1 MLNVHI
7 VQHSEFSN
15 WVLMPFPRISNR
27 AVYSWRVCTMITQTI
42 VDFLQ
47 CDQLLMPFPKIS
59 QRTST
64 ILDPGLLSSTPYFQ
78 SLQWMQ
84 NKNDEWSSDLNKRL
98 WFVTSNKKINQTF
111 FHVIKE
117 HLKFHHNHTWNLSL
131 LVLLELV
138 WSWICRKVVWIL
150 KNTPGSLMFKTL
162 VMFTHLDIK
171 VTAPRHV
178 FWSVVRKIPTR
189 GRHSYIYT

>member
-1 MLNVHI
+1 MV
-7 VQHSEFSN
+7 FSP
-15 WVLMPFPRISNR
+15 VL
-27 AVYSWRVCTMITQTI
+27 
-42 VDFLQ
+42 
-47 CDQLLMPFPKIS
+47 
-59 QRTST
+59 
-64 ILDPGLLSSTPYFQ
+64 PYYQ
-78 SLQWMQ
+78 SLQPQ
-84 NKNDEWSSDLNKRL
+84 TLENTFNDELSSDLNKRL
-98 WFVTSNKKINQTF
+98 WFVTSNKKINRTF

-150 KNTPGSLMFKTL
+150 KNTPGYLMFKTL

-178 FWSVVRKIPTR
+178 FWSVIRKKIFWKFSISLSLFTFSALGFQIFVLTNLGPNYGLVLGPFKTVWFCAPKFGPTQR
-189 GRHSYIYT
+189 CTLWQYKRQYRQGK

>member
-1 MLNVHI
+1 
-7 VQHSEFSN
+7 
-15 WVLMPFPRISNR
+15 
-27 AVYSWRVCTMITQTI
+27 MITQTI

-98 WFVTSNKKINQTF
+98 
-111 FHVIKE
+111 
-117 HLKFHHNHTWNLSL
+117 
-131 LVLLELV
+131 
-138 WSWICRKVVWIL
+138 
-150 KNTPGSLMFKTL
+150 
-162 VMFTHLDIK
+162 
-171 VTAPRHV
+171 
-178 FWSVVRKIPTR
+178 
-189 GRHSYIYT
+189 